1 MVQNAAA
8 LLVCFAYPYIL
19 FFLILCEGGKGIVG

>member
-8 LLVCFAYPYIL
+8 PLVCFAYTCIL